1 MPKFYDTKDTFTDS
15 AAEYALLSAVRA
27 DPELLFR
34 LKDSLP
40 SDAFPTYGGTWHGL
54 SAAIEGKEPLPALPE
69 SPAMGF
75 TAPPSDPVGL
85 ADHLATL
92 TRSRRLTALYD
103 RLGAAL
109 YGGTLTDPTALATE
123 LAEGFGA
130 VASGFRESDM
140 ERLQWASGL
149 LPKVLADAAA
159 RRESGRAVQGLQ
171 TGLAGL
177 DTQLN
182 GLTVGITLLGGGPG
196 MGKTAAAF
204 QWAEHVARVE
214 GVPTVYVTFENS
226 PQNLV
231 ERLLASKAGG
241 SLESIARGTIG
252 EANLK
257 QAANDLTQTLHRVAI
272 IEGTSRLTVA
282 GLKGKVRQAM
292 NTCATT
298 RALVVVDYLQL
309 WAKASKELAGRRDVR
324 ERVEV
329 LGAEL
334 REMATALGVPVLAL
348 SSLNRDAG
356 GYGKGNSKATLDA
369 LKESGDLEYMADVVL
384 LLNQGEAMVT
394 TPNKSVELTIAKNRN
409 GATGTVS
416 LIFHP
421 NKMTFTEG
429 KKVTEW

>member
-1 MPKFYDTKDTFTDS
+1 
-15 AAEYALLSAVRA
+15 
-27 DPELLFR
+27 
-34 LKDSLP
+34 
-40 SDAFPTYGGTWHGL
+40 
-54 SAAIEGKEPLPALPE
+54 
-69 SPAMGF
+69 
-75 TAPPSDPVGL
+75 
-85 ADHLATL
+85 
-92 TRSRRLTALYD
+92 
-103 RLGAAL
+103 
-109 YGGTLTDPTALATE
+109 
-123 LAEGFGA
+123 
-130 VASGFRESDM
+130 
-140 ERLQWASGL
+140 
-149 LPKVLADAAA
+149 
-159 RRESGRAVQGLQ
+159 
-171 TGLAGL
+171 
-177 DTQLN
+177 
-182 GLTVGITLLGGGPG
+182 

-394 TPNKSVELTIAKNRN
+394 TPDKSVELTIAKNRN